1 MTKATTGSNFLI
13 PGQYMLKAELTGFK
27 KIEMPDLTVRV
38 SEALRVDFAMV
49 IGTLSEAVTVTEGA
63 ALINTDTAALGHVVD
78 NAKIQNL
85 PLNGREFI
93 ALAALVPGAESGN
106 PKRGTVYSKGY
117 AVGFNGA
124 RSMYNSYYI
133 DGADSTNANYHQLI
147 SSPSLDSVKEF
158 RVETNMYSAQYGRSG
173 GAVINIV
180 TNSGTNAFHGSLYE
194 YHRNKVLD
202 ARPVFDTRPRENQ
215 PGYLFNQFGGSVG
228 GPIFKNR
235 TFFFA
240 STEFYR
246 QKKPG
251 GLMVTFA
258 PTAKERVGD
267 LSETINPLS
276 LQPVVLTNPFT
287 GQVIPDSRVPASLIS
302 PVGKQLM
309 DLWPEPNY
317 SGDPFLNLRMF
328 RGASFNQNKFLVRG
342 DHHFTPKDTLS
353 GTFNFGDYDNGG
365 VWHTIYGDT
374 NAPEHDRTMVL
385 TYTKI
390 LTPKLVNDLK
400 FSHVWFL
407 HGSDFLLKD
416 KNYSK
421 EWGIYTESE
430 SLGSPRL
437 LFYTVGFQRFD
448 IGNGG
453 ALLFDNKD
461 IYLKDNL
468 VWTLNTHTI
477 SLGGDFKRQRYNW
490 LYEST
495 GAGGGYYFGL
505 YEGSPTQSLYNQYNA
520 TGSVFSSVLMA
531 TSSREDFSLQ
541 KNFNQLRRNM
551 FGLFIQDDW
560 KVSPR
565 LTLNLGL
572 RYDWE
577 APFSEATGQFA
588 TINEQTG
595 LIRYA
600 KGAPADKLALIRFP
614 YETDGPNRPYD
625 PSMSNFAPRF
635 GLAFRPFDNN
645 RTVIRGGY
653 GLFYTSE
660 IAFATV
666 YGAWVAPFGGVITYR
681 PKADFLNEPTD
692 HFLTIDQKPY
702 RLDEFKGNNPGFFL
716 PNSEY
721 YPTGYM
727 QQWNLTVA
735 HELARDLVLE
745 LSYVGSK
752 GTNLNGG
759 TRWAR
764 TTRRC
769 WRNTTATSRATQGFA
784 SKAITPNTIPFRPS
798 SVRTILTG

>member
-1 MTKATTGSNFLI
+1 
-13 PGQYMLKAELTGFK
+13 
-27 KIEMPDLTVRV
+27 
-38 SEALRVDFAMV
+38 
-49 IGTLSEAVTVTEGA
+49 
-63 ALINTDTAALGHVVD
+63 
-78 NAKIQNL
+78 
-85 PLNGREFI
+85 
-93 ALAALVPGAESGN
+93 
-106 PKRGTVYSKGY
+106 
-117 AVGFNGA
+117 
-124 RSMYNSYYI
+124 
-133 DGADSTNANYHQLI
+133 
-147 SSPSLDSVKEF
+147 
-158 RVETNMYSAQYGRSG
+158 
-173 GAVINIV
+173 
-180 TNSGTNAFHGSLYE
+180 
-194 YHRNKVLD
+194 
-202 ARPVFDTRPRENQ
+202 
-215 PGYLFNQFGGSVG
+215 
-228 GPIFKNR
+228 
-235 TFFFA
+235 
-240 STEFYR
+240 
-246 QKKPG
+246 
-251 GLMVTFA
+251 
-258 PTAKERVGD
+258 
-267 LSETINPLS
+267 
-276 LQPVVLTNPFT
+276 
-287 GQVIPDSRVPASLIS
+287 
-302 PVGKQLM
+302 
-309 DLWPEPNY
+309 
-317 SGDPFLNLRMF
+317 
-328 RGASFNQNKFLVRG
+328 
-342 DHHFTPKDTLS
+342 
-353 GTFNFGDYDNGG
+353 
-365 VWHTIYGDT
+365 
-374 NAPEHDRTMVL
+374 MVL

-551 FGLFIQDDW
+551 FGLFVQDDW

-625 PSMSNFAPRF
+625 PSMKNFAPRF
-635 GLAFRPFDNN
+635 GVAFRPFDNN

-735 HELARDLVLE
+735 HELAHRPGVRALLRGVEGDESERRHIAGRVFNPE
-745 LSYVGSK
+745 LLAKYNRNIAGNPGIRVKGNNSKYHSFQAKLSKSYSHGLQLPDGVYLG
-752 GTNLNGG
+752 
-759 TRWAR
+759 AR
-764 TTRRC
+764 VSGIIQRRH
-769 WRNTTATSRATQGFA
+769 Q
-784 SKAITPNTIPFRPS
+784 
-798 SVRTILTG
+798 